1 VQAPAGS
8 RLAPDLALGPAG
20 RSPRGLA
27 GPASLALLVV
37 ALAAA
42 GLSALGLATGWWR
55 VLPVLSP
62 SMRPAFDA
70 GSAVV
75 AVRIPAASVRPGDVI
90 VYQAPVEDRRV
101 VAHRVLRVV
110 EAGARPVVQTGG
122 DANNAPDPWLARL
135 EDDTVW
141 TVRRELPHLGHA
153 LVLLHRAEVR
163 AAMALV
169 VVGCA
174 LAAGLDVIWRP
185 RRQRG

>member
-1 VQAPAGS
+1 M
-8 RLAPDLALGPAG
+8 
-20 RSPRGLA
+20 
-27 GPASLALLVV
+27 ALLVA

-42 GLSALGLATGWWR
+42 VLSALGLATGWWR

-75 AVRIPAASVRPGDVI
+75 AVRVPAASVRRGDVI
-90 VYQAPVEDRRV
+90 VYQAPVPDRRV

-141 TVRRELPHLGHA
+141 TVRRELPHLGHV
-153 LVLLHRAEVR
+153 LVFLHRPQVR
-163 AAMALV
+163 FAMALV
-169 VVGCA
+169 VVGCVV
-174 LAAGLDVIWRP
+174 AAGLHAIWRQ
-185 RRQRG
+185 RRPGP